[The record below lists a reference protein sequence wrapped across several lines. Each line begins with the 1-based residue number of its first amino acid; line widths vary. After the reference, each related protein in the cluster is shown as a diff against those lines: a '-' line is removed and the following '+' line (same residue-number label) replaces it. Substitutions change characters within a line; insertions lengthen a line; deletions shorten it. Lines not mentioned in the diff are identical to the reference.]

1 MRAPQPQV
9 LDPAPSEGPPQLLGT
24 RETGRI
30 FGTIG
35 AVLSRQVVVWLAT
48 AITIGFVPRL
58 LGAANFGSLS
68 AVVAVATYVTVF
80 AGAGLGSV
88 LVRRAAVF
96 PDAVNNDLRSAL
108 LVRYVLALVAVP
120 AVITFAILNSFS
132 GLMLALL
139 GAVLFQA
146 ATNLATT
153 ALSSSLQGRHRLGL
167 ASITSAIAEV
177 TTQALFVLALLNGFG
192 LSALLVVMPLSGL
205 VNLCVHVYFF
215 RRVTPRTLRGIGVPP
230 VALWRA
236 GLPFLAIELGNLIF
250 GYVDILMLSW
260 MTSAAV
266 VGTYT
271 FGWRLAGFVA
281 SPALIVAPALL
292 PSLTLASVQD
302 TEYFRRTMATT
313 LRIIAALA
321 IPMSVGAAVLAPTL
335 APMIGGEEFAD
346 AAVVM
351 RLLLAVFPLVAMDV
365 VLGTAVQAAGLQRAM
380 SLTAW
385 GAVVLNITANLVAIP
400 LAHEV
405 WGNGGIGAALTT
417 GLTELYMHGCLLYL
431 LRRHM
436 QPVEVVR
443 SGYRSLG
450 ASAVMGAFV
459 LVTAPLV
466 PTAVS
471 IALGGVVY
479 AALAFAFRVISRDD
493 YDAVVRALKARRGA
507 AAAA

>member
-1 MRAPQPQV
+1 MLD
-9 LDPAPSEGPPQLLGT
+9 LDPPEGSPQQLGT
-24 RETGRI
+24 HETGRI

-68 AVVAVATYVTVF
+68 AVVAIATYVTVF
-80 AGAGLGSV
+80 AGAGLGPV
-88 LVRRAAVF
+88 LVRRAAVR
-96 PDAVNNDLRSAL
+96 PGSVTSDLRSAL
-108 LVRYVLALVAVP
+108 LVRYALALVAVP
-120 AVITFAILNSFS
+120 VVIAFAIANSFS
-132 GLMLALL
+132 GLVLALL
-139 GAVLFQA
+139 GAVLFQT

-153 ALSSSLQGRHRLGL
+153 ALSSSLQGRHKLGY

-177 TTQALFVLALLNGFG
+177 LTQALFVLALLNGHG
-192 LSALLVVMPLSGL
+192 LSALLVVMPLSGF

-215 RRVTPRTLRGIGVPP
+215 RRVTPPTLRGIAIPP

-302 TEYFRRTMATT
+302 GAYFRQTMATT
-313 LRIIAALA
+313 LRVISALA

-335 APMIGGEEFAD
+335 APMIGGDEFED

-385 GAVVLNITANLVAIP
+385 GAVVLNVATNLVAIP
-400 LAHEV
+400 FAHQA

-417 GLTELYMHGCLLYL
+417 GVTELYMHGCLLYL

-436 QPVEVVR
+436 APDLALR
-443 SGYRSLG
+443 NAYRAFA
-450 ASAVMGAFV
+450 ASAVMGGVVFV
-459 LVTAPLV
+459 LSPVVPLV
-466 PTAVS
+466 AT
-471 IALGGVVY
+471 IALGGTVY
-479 AALAFAFRVISRDD
+479 AVLAVAFRVISRRD
-493 YDAVVRALKARRGA
+493 YDAIVGALKARRA
-507 AAAA
+507 AAEA

>member
-1 MRAPQPQV
+1 M
-9 LDPAPSEGPPQLLGT
+9 LDPDPSEGLPSQRLGSH
-24 RETGRI
+24 ETGRI

-68 AVVAVATYVTVF
+68 AIVAISTYVTVF
-80 AGAGLGSV
+80 AGAGLGPM
-88 LVRRAAVF
+88 LVRRAAVY
-96 PDAVNNDLRSAL
+96 PDSVTSDLRSAL
-108 LVRYVLALVAVP
+108 LVRYALALVTVP
-120 AVITFAILNSFS
+120 VVIVFAIANSLS
-132 GLMLALL
+132 GLVLALL
-139 GAVLFQA
+139 GAVLFQT

-153 ALSSSLQGRHRLGL
+153 ALSSSLQGRHKLGY

-177 TTQALFVLALLNGFG
+177 LTQALFVVALLQGYG

-215 RRVTPRTLRGIGVPP
+215 RRVTPSSLRGSGIPP
-230 VALWRA
+230 VAFWRA

-302 TEYFRRTMATT
+302 SAYFRQTMATT
-313 LRIIAALA
+313 LRVIAALA
-321 IPMSVGAAVLAPTL
+321 IPMSVGAAVLAPAL
-335 APMIGGEEFAD
+335 APLIGGDEFED
-346 AAVVM
+346 AAIVM

-385 GAVVLNITANLVAIP
+385 GAVVLNVAANFVAIP
-400 LAHEV
+400 LAHQA

-417 GLTELYMHGCLLYL
+417 GVTELYMHGCLLYL
-431 LRRHM
+431 LRRHLA
-436 QPVEVVR
+436 PSAALR
-443 SGYRSLG
+443 NGYRALA
-450 ASAVMGAFV
+450 ASAVMGGAV
-459 LVTAPLV
+459 LVLSPLV
-466 PTAVS
+466 PLAAT
-471 IALGGVVY
+471 IALGGGVYVVL
-479 AALAFAFRVISRDD
+479 AVALRVISRED
-493 YDAVVRALKARRGA
+493 YDAVVRAFRARRGA
-507 AAAA
+507 AAS